1 MADKN
6 FSSDQFVRQLE
17 YLGYSQEEEVF
28 LREFAG
34 KNSKADDFRKAGI
47 ESKDFFKGV
56 KPSVSR
62 TQVSRVAEKE
72 IWKQNQQRG
81 LYFVVNGQ
89 GDKDSNVKYGKAI
102 FIEHD
107 HKEGLTRQEQI
118 DLWKKLN
125 LPEPTFQ
132 IESRNGIQQYWSST
146 EQIGLDDW
154 KELQEDL
161 IALTGS
167 DPKNK
172 NPSRV
177 FRVAGSY
184 HVQKDI
190 DGNLLPDFQ
199 CNIINESGVRYNYD
213 QLRAAIPSRKASLPV
228 FNANEFAGQEVQHR
242 APKESNSG
250 PVPLVNLLSISHR
263 DVLTNGI
270 GEGGRN
276 NGLAEFVRDAIG
288 VENWLLNQGYQYE
301 GNARQLLD
309 QANSRCSPCLEERE
323 VDTIWVS
330 AERSNPTPCLDQDKL
345 QNCLDAWIKPST
357 YKQAQNSTI
366 ENPVTVAAAN
376 IFTANKIYSVNG
388 RLAKKIK
395 FKSKKEDEDK
405 ELYEYLTDFDFDVI
419 DIFGDTHGLGN
430 SGVLLKVKQV
440 GNEDAKDREVL
451 ILDRDLKSL
460 ADFCSALRTKFGY
473 TLAIDL
479 KIGQI
484 NQIIG
489 DKIEAYIKRGGER
502 HLLAPLRGRQPN
514 GYWVFEDI
522 QFDPKGEV
530 CKPKQ
535 STMVFNANQ
544 DDGDA
549 IPSPKILKP
558 NPEALGKVL
567 TLAREYVGNT
577 NIFPTLFVIAG
588 QVMGVH
594 YHAIRDNGYTIFP
607 FVNATG
613 DPGTGKSTAASI
625 AQALVG
631 MHESGFGDTSH
642 SAIMQRLKILSGIS
656 LNWDD
661 PKKDKTLDEC
671 LKSIASGEA
680 RIRRGNVQTP
690 QSSVIVTSNHFI
702 GEDKAA
708 VESRSV
714 AISFFKTNDI
724 NDNLRLKLKTA
735 LKTASAA
742 FSTLIKFGF
751 DAEEVN
757 NLALK
762 LKPEL
767 KKSHSRTQDNLA
779 LITFYALKLAPYAG
793 LTSEQIMDY
802 VINVLCPAANQSES
816 NKPSH
821 LDLVEKL
828 EILANRSLIGD
839 WNYRVIEKNNYLGVK
854 QKAVSFKL
862 ESIWNILINNF
873 DVSYSK
879 KVILNLIKQSGNNI
893 SDVQHF
899 AKDQREWQAWQIRQN
914 DKDVVERNP
923 QPERKSYRCVT
934 IFIDNEPDVEPEPT
948 PQPVKKVEPEP
959 VIEPTVKVVQS
970 EIAPVAIAEPKV
982 VEQVVVIDE
991 ELENKIYDYLDC
1003 LTTTQEY
1010 KEFLR
1015 IWASSGDPVK
1025 EKAAKSAWQKLPD
1038 FVILRLKALTQRED
1052 VEQLKMLPPFNQPD
1066 WCPYQAGELIVDK
1079 NNNLF
1084 YVKNYIKPTDKDVPR
1099 SVAEGRYLWI
1109 VPINKKIN
1117 NGMERHIPIDE
1128 VRAWS
1133 A

>member
-1 MADKN
+1 MADRN
-6 FSSDQFVRQLE
+6 FSSDQFVRQLK
-17 YLGYSQEEEVF
+17 YLGYSEKENIY

-34 KNSKADDFRKAGI
+34 KNPKADDFREAGI

-56 KPSVSR
+56 KPSVSC
-62 TQVSRVAEKE
+62 TQFYHVAKGKE
-72 IWKQNQQRG
+72 WEHDEQRG

-89 GDKDSNVKYGKAI
+89 GNTDKEVKWARAI
-102 FIEHD
+102 FVEHD
-107 HKEGLTRQEQI
+107 HKEGLSRQEQI
-118 DLWKKLN
+118 DLWQTLG

-132 IESRNGIQQYWSST
+132 IESRNGIQQYWSSR
-146 EQIGLDDW
+146 EQIGLDEW
-154 KELQEDL
+154 RELQEDM
-161 IALTGS
+161 IAFTGS

-190 DGNLLPDFQ
+190 NGDLLPDFQ
-199 CNIINESGVRYNYD
+199 CNIINESGVRYSYD
-213 QLRAAIPSRKASLPV
+213 ELRAAIPSRNASLPV
-228 FNANEFAGQEVQHR
+228 LTANEFAGQEVQYG
-242 APKESNSG
+242 ALKESNSG
-250 PVPLVNLLSISHR
+250 PVPIEKLLSVAHR
-263 DVLTNGI
+263 GILDNGI
-270 GEGGRN
+270 SEGGRN

-288 VENWLLNQGYQYE
+288 VENWLLNQGIQYE

-309 QANSRCSPCLEERE
+309 QANSRCSPSLNDSE
-323 VDTIWVS
+323 VDTIWKS
-330 AERSNPTPCLDQDKL
+330 AEKSNPTPCLDQGKL
-345 QNCLDAWIKPST
+345 QTCLDAWIKPSP
-357 YKQAQNSTI
+357 YKQSQNSTI
-366 ENPVTVAAAN
+366 ETPVTVDQSN
-376 IFTANKIYSVNG
+376 IYTANKIYSING
-388 RLAKKIK
+388 RLGRKIK
-395 FKSKKEDEDK
+395 LKSKKEDEDK
-405 ELYEYLTDFDFDVI
+405 ELFEPLTDFDFDVI
-419 DIFGDTHGLGN
+419 DIFGDIHGLGN
-430 SGVLLKVKQV
+430 SGVLLEVKQV
-440 GNEDAKDREVL
+440 GNGDIRKVL
-451 ILDRDLKSL
+451 ILDKDLKSL
-460 ADFCSALRTKFGY
+460 AEFCSAIRTKFGY

-514 GYWVFEDI
+514 GFWVFEDI
-522 QFDPKGEV
+522 QFDALGNV
-530 CKPKQ
+530 CKPEQ
-535 STMVFNANQ
+535 SGMVFNAQQ

-631 MHESGFGDTSH
+631 MHEAGFGDTSH

-742 FSTLIKFGF
+742 FSTLIGFGF

-793 LTSEQIMDY
+793 LTCEQIMDY

-839 WNYRVIEKNNYLGVK
+839 WNYRVIKKDNYLGVK

-879 KVILNLIKQSGNNI
+879 KVILNLIKQSGNSI

-914 DKDVVERNP
+914 DKDVAERNP
-923 QPERKSYRCVT
+923 QPERKAYRCVT
-934 IFIDNEPDVEPEPT
+934 IFIDDELEVEREPT
-948 PQPVKKVEPEP
+948 PPPVKKIEPEP
-959 VIEPTVKVVQS
+959 VVEPTVTVVQT
-970 EIAPVAIAEPKV
+970 EIAPAVIAEPQV
-982 VEQVVVIDE
+982 VEKVVVIDE
-991 ELENKIYDYLDC
+991 ELEKEIYDYLDC
-1003 LTTTQEY
+1003 LTTVQEY
-1010 KEFLR
+1010 KEFLHR
-1015 IWASSGDPVK
+1015 WASSGDPVK
-1025 EKAAKSAWQKLPD
+1025 EKAAHRAWQRLPD
-1038 FVILRLKALTQRED
+1038 FVILRLKALIQRED
-1052 VEQLKMLPPFNQPD
+1052 VGQLKMLPPFNRPE

-1079 NNNLF
+1079 NDNLF